1 MGPFPSNLPPKYLPK
16 YYAVQRYAFPIFMIV
31 IVVVPYVTGIN
42 PFSWYLDAT
51 AGNVGNLLFPFRIS

>member
-1 MGPFPSNLPPKYLPK
+1 MRSIII
-16 YYAVQRYAFPIFMIV
+16 VVIFMIV

-42 PFSWYLDAT
+42 PFSWYLDVT